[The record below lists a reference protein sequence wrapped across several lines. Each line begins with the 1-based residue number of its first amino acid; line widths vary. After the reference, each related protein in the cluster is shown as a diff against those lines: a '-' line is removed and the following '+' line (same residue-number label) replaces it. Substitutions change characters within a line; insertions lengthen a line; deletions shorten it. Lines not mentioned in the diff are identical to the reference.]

1 MLCHRLRDLRHVGFV
16 VAWFPSGPCNALIAE
31 SQSQGRTPLRRRK
44 EITLKKWPDW
54 RKINSGNSSGYGTT
68 DLSFAWLVCCLQ
80 SLFSFSSSTSSTFG
94 GYLAIKTL
102 VFERTSL
109 HQNTAYRI
117 WTVAEMIK
125 RPAQL
130 KNKMSAKVFM
140 CLPFNSEA
148 RREPNPTT
156 TSPSTAASLG
166 RQRATGSCGPRQRCR
181 V

>member
-1 MLCHRLRDLRHVGFV
+1 MGALPISTLCHRLRDLHHVGFV
-16 VAWFPSGPCNALIAE
+16 VAWFLSGPCNAHIAE
-31 SQSQGRTPLRRRK
+31 SQNQGRTPLRRRK

-54 RKINSGNSSGYGTT
+54 RKINSGKSSGYGTT

-80 SLFSFSSSTSSTFG
+80 SHCPLSLSISSTIV
-94 GYLAIKTL
+94 GYLATETL

-117 WTVAEMIK
+117 WTIAEMIK

-140 CLPFNSEA
+140 CLPFDSNA
-148 RREPNPTT
+148 
-156 TSPSTAASLG
+156 
-166 RQRATGSCGPRQRCR
+166 
-181 V
+181 